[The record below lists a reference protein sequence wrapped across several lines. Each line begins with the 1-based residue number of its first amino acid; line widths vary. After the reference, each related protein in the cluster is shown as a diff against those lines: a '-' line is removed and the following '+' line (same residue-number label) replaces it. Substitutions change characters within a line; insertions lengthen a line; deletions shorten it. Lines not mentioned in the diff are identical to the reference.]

1 MVTGFHWTAWVTLAA
16 IAMYAWVLY
25 NVGKA
30 RGKFGIHAPV
40 CEGPVEFLSVLRV
53 QANTVEQMVVFF
65 PALWVCTLCYN
76 DVFSAIFGAIWVVAR
91 IMYARGYYT
100 DPKKRSAGFMLSSI
114 AIVAL
119 MGGTAFGLIVRS
131 LPI

>member
-40 CEGPVEFLSVLRV
+40 CDGPVEFLSVLRV

-76 DVFSAIFGAIWVVAR
+76 DVFPPSSAQSGWWHASCMHAVITPTRRNAAPVSCFHQ
-91 IMYARGYYT
+91 
-100 DPKKRSAGFMLSSI
+100 
-114 AIVAL
+114 
-119 MGGTAFGLIVRS
+119 
-131 LPI
+131 LPLWH

>member
-1 MVTGFHWTAWVTLAA
+1 MGSHWTAWVTLAA
-16 IAMYAWVLY
+16 LLMYAWVLY

-30 RGKFGIHAPV
+30 RGKFGIHAPS
-40 CEGPVEFLSVLRV
+40 CDGPVEFLSVLRV
-53 QANTVEQMVVFF
+53 QANTVEQMVAFF
-65 PALWVCTLCYN
+65 PALWTCAVFYN
-76 DVFSAIFGAIWVVAR
+76 DVFAAICGAVWVIAR
-91 IMYARGYYT
+91 LMYAMGYYQ
-100 DPKKRSAGFMLSSI
+100 DPKKRSAGFILSAI